1 MWARGQRA
9 DADLTDDHP
18 LACDESTLMPM
29 SGTAVKEMW
38 WFRAVLAEP
47 SSLLPHPSNRVSPY
61 SAGVAMPV
69 QTRTTRLRL
78 RLLDPGDLDI
88 VHPLFSSTGHTVGDG
103 PVANPAWT
111 REWLERRQQR
121 HAEIGLAWYG
131 LWEQSGAFV
140 GTCGAFLGRCGDE
153 PEIGYE
159 IGTAWRSRGFATE
172 AARAV
177 TEAAHAAGHARI
189 WATIRPA
196 NLASVR
202 IVRSIGYHLVQS
214 EPDSKGDLDYYLS
227 GAAAESDPR
236 RSAS

>member
-1 MWARGQRA
+1 
-9 DADLTDDHP
+9 
-18 LACDESTLMPM
+18 
-29 SGTAVKEMW
+29 
-38 WFRAVLAEP
+38 
-47 SSLLPHPSNRVSPY
+47 
-61 SAGVAMPV
+61 MPV
-69 QTRTTRLRL
+69 ETWTTRLRL
-78 RLLDPGDLDI
+78 RVLNPDDLDI
-88 VHPLFSSTGHTVGDG
+88 VHPLFSSRGHTVGDG
-103 PVANPAWT
+103 PVADPGWT

-140 GTCGAFLGRCGDE
+140 GTCGVFRGRCGDE

-177 TEAAHAAGHARI
+177 TKAAHAAGHGLI

-202 IVRSIGYHLVQS
+202 IVQCIGYHLVQS

-227 GAAAESDPR
+227 GAAAERDQR